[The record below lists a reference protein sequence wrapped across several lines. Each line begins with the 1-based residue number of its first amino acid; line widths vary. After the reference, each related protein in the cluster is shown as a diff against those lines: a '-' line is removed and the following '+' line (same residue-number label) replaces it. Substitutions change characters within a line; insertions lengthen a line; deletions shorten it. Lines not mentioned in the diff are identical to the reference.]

1 MSDCIIYINN
11 MMISVCLADQWIM
24 TVSDY
29 MFSVALMLLHYHA
42 S

>member
-1 MSDCIIYINN
+1 MKMI
-11 MMISVCLADQWIM
+11 ISVCLADQWIV

-29 MFSVALMLLHYHA
+29 TFSVTWMQLHYHA